1 MRRLRRLAFLVG
13 LAWVDPMFAGRTGAQ
28 FPVTATIVST
38 CRSIGTSGTWTRATL
53 PADPTRWVSV
63 DCADGTPYRVR
74 GAAATTTVPR
84 AGVGAGPDP
93 PGRSTVTEVDG
104 AVTVTVEF

>member
-28 FPVTATIVST
+28 FPVTATVVST

-53 PADPTRWVSV
+53 PADPARWVSV

-74 GAAATTTVPR
+74 GGAAAAAPMP
-84 AGVGAGPDP
+84 GARPATDLP
-93 PGRSTVTEVDG
+93 ARTTVTEIDG